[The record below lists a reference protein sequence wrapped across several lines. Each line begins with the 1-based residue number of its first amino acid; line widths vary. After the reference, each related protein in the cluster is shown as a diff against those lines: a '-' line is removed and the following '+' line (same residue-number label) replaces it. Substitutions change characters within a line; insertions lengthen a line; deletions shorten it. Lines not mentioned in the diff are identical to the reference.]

1 MIITVI
7 ALIGFISFFTY
18 KIGLTEGVKITF
30 FPMIILS
37 WTIERMSILW
47 EEEGYKEVIK
57 QGGGSLFVAVCAY
70 LTMSSFFIQHLSF
83 NFLGLQLILLS
94 LVLIMGNYTGFRLSE
109 MKRFKPLAVQ
119 IKNYR
124 NGDETE
130 LESVRLKEELKEIKA
145 DPHNTYRTWKKQA
158 QHMVE
163 EEESKKDHE

>member
-1 MIITVI
+1 M
-7 ALIGFISFFTY
+7 ISFFTY

-70 LTMSSFFIQHLSF
+70 LSMSSFFIQHLTF
-83 NFLGLQLILLS
+83 NFLGIQLILLS

-109 MKRFKPLAVQ
+109 LKRFKPLAEQ
-119 IKNYR
+119 IKIYQ
-124 NGDETE
+124 NGDQTE
-130 LESVRLKEELKEIKA
+130 KEADKLSKELAKIKS
-145 DPHNTYRTWKKQA
+145 DPHNTYREWKNEVQEKLNNDNKSDNDQ
-158 QHMVE
+158 
-163 EEESKKDHE
+163 K